1 MHLSQK
7 QKTFSQMF
15 CSFLKSTLRF
25 QHLKKKMAFRAYLFP
40 KFRILKNIDKYLRS
54 LVSEDPSPAYMVNG
68 LKHYFNLNDSSFTIF
83 IAYCQGN

>member
-25 QHLKKKMAFRAYLFP
+25 QHFHKKMVFIAYLFP

-54 LVSEDPSPAYMVNG
+54 LVSEDPLLDRQLG
-68 LKHYFNLNDSSFTIF
+68 KHAETLFKSQRQPLYHI
-83 IAYCQGN
+83 Y